1 MFPPVGGVIL
11 VDSLAIH
18 NDFVSETSL
27 IMIIKMNVYH
37 EFIVSLSTHIILLNL
52 KTNIL
57 YICRTQSY

>member
-18 NDFVSETSL
+18 NDFVSEMSL
-27 IMIIKMNVYH
+27 IMIIKMNIYH